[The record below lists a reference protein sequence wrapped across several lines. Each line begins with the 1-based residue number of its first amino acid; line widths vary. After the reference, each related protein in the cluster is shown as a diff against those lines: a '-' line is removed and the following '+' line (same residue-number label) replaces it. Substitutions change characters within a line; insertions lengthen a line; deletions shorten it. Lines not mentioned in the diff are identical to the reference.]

1 MSDEYKIVS
10 DKKITRNGYRNSFE
24 EILDTIV
31 VYDLIPPFNVYKND
45 TDVTDEFLRYAAKQG
60 YEFVNQ
66 YKLVEDFPKWLVK
79 LMNKAIKERLYYE
92 ITCPFGLIK
101 MDVYPVQD
109 IKSID
114 GFYKLYKKNYVT
126 FASNGKMAL
135 CHHLSDNTFCLV
147 ECDKKKLTQCF
158 TFNSPEELRGKIKIV
173 RR

>member
-1 MSDEYKIVS
+1 MGDEYKIVS

-31 VYDLIPPFNVYKND
+31 VYDIIPPFNIYKND
-45 TDVTDEFLRYAAKQG
+45 IDVTDEFLRYAAKQG

-66 YKLVEDFPKWLVK
+66 YKLAEYFPKWLVK
-79 LMNKAIKERLYYE
+79 LMDKALKERLYYE
-92 ITCPFGLIK
+92 ITCPSGLIK

-109 IKSID
+109 IKSIA
-114 GFYKLYKKNYVT
+114 GFYNLYKKNYVA

-147 ECDKKKLTQCF
+147 EWDGRKITQYF
-158 TFNSPEELRGKIKIV
+158 TFISSEELRNKIKIV